1 MSNAEMS
8 EHPEMRPY
16 EFTITGTVYAANESH
31 ANHFVYWAT
40 HDEGIDHYRDA
51 SAAGIYNTTH
61 EVKEREK
68 K

>member
-1 MSNAEMS
+1 MREQ
-8 EHPEMRPY
+8 HPEMKPY

-40 HDEGIDHYRDA
+40 HGEGIDHYRDA
-51 SAAGIYNTTH
+51 SAAGIHNWSQD
-61 EVKEREK
+61 VKEREK